1 MFDISLQTAGEI
13 VLRSFIVY
21 AIVLALLRF
30 GGRRELGQVTTT
42 DIVVMILIAN
52 AVQNS
57 MVGPDTS
64 LVGGLLSAVTL
75 VATNVTV
82 GRVRVRF
89 PRVQRLLDGTNVT
102 IAADGQWIPHALRSV
117 GLIPED
123 ALNQMGSDINDVDQ
137 LAWAVVDPAGHIR
150 YKTRAGTVHET
161 SKRVA
166 RG

>member
-21 AIVLALLRF
+21 ATVLALLRI

-57 MVGPDTS
+57 MVGPDAS
-64 LVGGLLSAVTL
+64 LVGGLLSACTL
-75 VATNVTV
+75 VSTNWTV
-82 GRVRVRF
+82 NRLRLRF
-89 PRVQRLLDGTNVT
+89 PRVQRMLDGTPVT
-102 IAADGQWIPHALRSV
+102 IASDGEWIPHALNSV
-117 GLIPED
+117 GLTPDD
-123 ALNQMGSDINDVDQ
+123 ALGQMGTDVNEVGQ
-137 LAWAVVDPAGHIR
+137 LAWAIVDPAGHIR

-161 SKRVA
+161 QSTIA
-166 RG
+166 LG

>member
-13 VLRSFIVY
+13 ILRSFLVY
-21 AIVLALLRF
+21 ATVLALLRI

-57 MVGPDTS
+57 MVGPDSS

-75 VATNVTV
+75 VATNWIV

-102 IAADGQWIPHALRSV
+102 IANDGEWIPHALRSV

-123 ALNQMGSDINDVDQ
+123 ALNEMGTDINDVDQ
-137 LAWAVVDPAGHIR
+137 LAWAFVDPGGRIH
-150 YKTRAGTVHET
+150 YKTRAGTVHQT
-161 SKRVA
+161 PDKVA
-166 RG
+166 LG